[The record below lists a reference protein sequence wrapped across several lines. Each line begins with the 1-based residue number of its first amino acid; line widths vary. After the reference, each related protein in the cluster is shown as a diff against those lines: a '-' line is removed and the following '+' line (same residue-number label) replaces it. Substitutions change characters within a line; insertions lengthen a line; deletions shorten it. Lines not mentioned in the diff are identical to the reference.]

1 MKRVKSLLS
10 LLLAVLLLGL
20 TVLPGFAADVG
31 EKTYP
36 EEFFWDK
43 AGDDADNGYKAY
55 SIPFGAPLQ
64 IPPDPAREGVRFLGW
79 KDWNTD
85 EIVDLAV
92 ETMNAYGRRF
102 YAAWSMP
109 VHTFR
114 FFVYGTLL
122 TSIESIA
129 GESFIVPRSPQ
140 IDGCTFAG
148 WSPKLPQITPDEDM
162 DFIAVFTPNEFIA
175 TLLVD
180 GKVYKE
186 IPYTY
191 GQKSID
197 LPPVPEKTGYTGTWE
212 SYSLV
217 VGGVTIR
224 AIYKPVL
231 HTFRF
236 FVNGTLLT
244 SFESIS
250 GESFIVPRSPQIDG
264 YTFAGWSPKLPQITP
279 DEDMDFSAVFTPNE
293 YIATLLVDGNVYMEI
308 PYTYGQKSI
317 DLPPVPEKTGY
328 TGMWESYS
336 LVIGGVTI
344 RAIYKP
350 TDYTVRCMSG
360 DVGGDGTVTL
370 KDAVELSRF
379 LAGGWD
385 VDIHAPNSDVNGD
398 GKLNLKDVI
407 LLQRYLSGGWDV
419 KLYA

>member
-129 GESFIVPRSPQ
+129 
-140 IDGCTFAG
+140 
-148 WSPKLPQITPDEDM
+148 
-162 DFIAVFTPNEFIA
+162 
-175 TLLVD
+175 
-180 GKVYKE
+180 
-186 IPYTY
+186 
-191 GQKSID
+191 
-197 LPPVPEKTGYTGTWE
+197 
-212 SYSLV
+212 
-217 VGGVTIR
+217 
-224 AIYKPVL
+224 
-231 HTFRF
+231 
-236 FVNGTLLT
+236 
-244 SFESIS
+244 